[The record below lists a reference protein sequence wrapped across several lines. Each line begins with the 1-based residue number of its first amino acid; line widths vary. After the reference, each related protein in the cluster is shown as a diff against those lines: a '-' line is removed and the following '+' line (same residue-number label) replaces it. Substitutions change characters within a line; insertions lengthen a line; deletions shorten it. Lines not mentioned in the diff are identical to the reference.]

1 MELLAL
7 RRRPEQL
14 IAQSAGRVQLV
25 KEDATSKES
34 ITAAAIKVDQLSA
47 TRPWIISLAGTRD
60 DLESSFITNTTST
73 HLVTSPLLPVLNRG
87 DRKKVVRITTTVG
100 SITVGTKDKVFPVPA
115 HKVSKAAQNMLT
127 VQYAQSF
134 ADEECTFV
142 AVSVSENGPGRLI
155 GGSGG

>member
-1 MELLAL
+1 MTYT
-7 RRRPEQL
+7 PD
-14 IAQSAGRVQLV
+14 G
-25 KEDATSKES
+25 
-34 ITAAAIKVDQLSA
+34 VDHM
-47 TRPWIISLAGTRD
+47 D

-142 AVSVSENGPGRLI
+142 AVSGSSVDLEVDASANAVMEIVSSVGMEENGNPPESIHGKS
-155 GGSGG
+155 GSLPIQI